1 MTNSFLRPA
10 NSTTFHG
17 TMPEMTQAKRVIV
30 VPRNGYVNRMQAWA
44 SASILA
50 SAWDAGLN
58 VLWEHEEI
66 AAAELGYLV
75 RTKDLAGRCITA
87 DELMDVLG
95 VPHQSMDRYLTI
107 DRERGIVFLAGHDR
121 GEQAFMDQLHA
132 VLVDEPTISKVVI
145 VAGGKFCLPGTA
157 AFASKRRE
165 FYFGLP
171 WVSRISDDV
180 ASLSDSMAAYLGL
193 HIRETDRSHDA
204 PTRRAITSALL
215 EVSKQAQATN
225 VFIAADTPEARRW
238 WSAHLEGLG
247 LSVWSNPDD
256 HLNRSDARSGP
267 AAMVDWLTLGRAEG
281 LVFSAASSFGHE
293 AAVMCGD
300 AALVRGLRA
309 NRVRRYS
316 RQLNSI
322 SGAVV
327 RRLTG

>member
-1 MTNSFLRPA
+1 M
-10 NSTTFHG
+10 
-17 TMPEMTQAKRVIV
+17 IV

-50 SAWDAGLN
+50 NAWDAGLD
-58 VLWEHEEI
+58 VAWEREDI
-66 AAAELGYLV
+66 ATAELNDLV

-87 DELMDVLG
+87 AELTDVLG

-107 DRERGIVFLAGHDR
+107 DKDRGTAFLAGHDR

-132 VLVDEPTISKVVI
+132 ALVEEPMISTVVI

-157 AFASKRRE
+157 AFASKRRQ
-165 FYFGLP
+165 FYLDLP
-171 WVSRISDDV
+171 WVSRISHGV
-180 ASLSDSMAAYLGL
+180 ASLSDLMATYIGL
-193 HIRETDRSHDA
+193 HVRETDRSHDA

-215 EVSKQAQATN
+215 EISQKARASN
-225 VFIAADTPEARRW
+225 VFLATDTPEARRW

-247 LSVWSNPDD
+247 LSVWSNTDE
-256 HLNRSDARSGP
+256 HLDRSDERSGP
-267 AAMVDWLTLGRAEG
+267 AAMVDWLTLGRADG

-309 NRVRRYS
+309 SRVRRYS
-316 RQLNSI
+316 RKFQHI

>member
-1 MTNSFLRPA
+1 MRD
-10 NSTTFHG
+10 
-17 TMPEMTQAKRVIV
+17 MTQAKRVIV

-50 SAWDAGLN
+50 NTWDAGLD
-58 VLWEHEEI
+58 VVWEREEI
-66 AAAELGYLV
+66 AAAELNDLV
-75 RTKDLAGRCITA
+75 RTGDLTGRCITA
-87 DELMDVLG
+87 QELTDVLG

-107 DRERGIVFLAGHDR
+107 DKDRGTAFLAGHDR
-121 GEQAFMDQLHA
+121 GEQAFIDQLHA
-132 VLVDEPTISKVVI
+132 VLVDEPTISTVVI

-165 FYFGLP
+165 FYFDLP

-193 HIRETDRSHDA
+193 HIRETDRSHEA
-204 PTRRAITSALL
+204 PTHKAITSALL
-215 EVSKQAQATN
+215 EISKKSQTTN
-225 VFIAADTPEARRW
+225 VFLAADTPEARRW

-256 HLNRSDARSGP
+256 NLDRSDARSGP

-309 NRVRRYS
+309 SPVRRYS
-316 RQLNSI
+316 RKFRRI